1 MKILLKIFLPAFVIL
16 IGPFF
21 SVFQTQEQQEQDH
34 GLIDSLKPFA
44 VYNDDFVRDTFYT
57 WTSTKQIKGLQ
68 SSKILLSKSKSETK
82 GYTLFDVSIRD
93 STLNGNPFAE
103 MLKSAQFEKKRF
115 AWINGWAT
123 VMGWKD
129 ENYGDQLIRI
139 VLKRDAI
146 IGYFNK
152 NKSGNKF
159 QFFDLNKKNLS
170 SEYVLQNKNRV
181 AVIYHVNTKKGVRTE
196 HRGTFQRKNQER
208 ETNIDFREYVIVN
221 ESMIQEWSSGTKEIE
236 NEMKAEINLLK
247 RLSSS
252 QKYNQTSYYYYDNNF
267 ADLNRIDDPNINSLF
282 VAMKCF
288 NNDYYMFNN
297 KRLDAITKKMKS
309 VFSKQMPPLSKKY
322 D

>member
-1 MKILLKIFLPAFVIL
+1 
-16 IGPFF
+16 
-21 SVFQTQEQQEQDH
+21 
-34 GLIDSLKPFA
+34 
-44 VYNDDFVRDTFYT
+44 
-57 WTSTKQIKGLQ
+57 
-68 SSKILLSKSKSETK
+68 LLSKSKSETK
-82 GYTLFDVSIRD
+82 GYTLFDIAIRD
-93 STLNGNPFAE
+93 SSLNGNPFAE
-103 MLKSAQFEKKRF
+103 MLKTSQFEKKRF

-146 IGYFNK
+146 VGCFNK

-159 QFFDLNKKNLS
+159 QFFDLNKKSLS
-170 SEYVLQNKNRV
+170 SEYVLQNKNKV

-196 HRGTFQRKNQER
+196 HRGTYQRKDQER

-221 ESMIQEWSSGTKEIE
+221 ESMIQEWSSGTKEIK
-236 NEMKAEINLLK
+236 NEIKAEINLLK
-247 RLSSS
+247 RLSSC

-267 ADLNRIDDPNINSLF
+267 ADLNKVEQPSVNSLF

-288 NNDYYMFNN
+288 NNDYYMLNN
-297 KRLDAITKKMKS
+297 KRLDAIVEKMQS
-309 VFSKQMPPLSKKY
+309 VLSKQPVPFSKTN